1 MYEKKQQESEWES
14 VWCLIKRTKCRH
26 TYCFFFDCVPL
37 VGWTKVHL
45 WLEAFQFGCLSCFF
59 VYSTTEHSLICWKY
73 ILLINNQL
81 VSIIFLLVPC
91 CCCYCCCLIIPGIW
105 ILIWNFIKIIIR
117 RQMYRQMKGKQNN
130 NKNNQFNSANVALL
144 VTNIWFK
151 FVFS

>member
-1 MYEKKQQESEWES
+1 MRRNSKRVSERVFD
-14 VWCLIKRTKCRH
+14 VWSKEPNAATH
-26 TYCFFFDCVPL
+26 TAFFDCVPL

-45 WLEAFQFGCLSCFF
+45 WLGSVLSVCLVFCVNIQQQNIVWYTENAF
-59 VYSTTEHSLICWKY
+59 Y
-73 ILLINNQL
+73 IINNQL

-91 CCCYCCCLIIPGIW
+91 CCCCLIIPGIW